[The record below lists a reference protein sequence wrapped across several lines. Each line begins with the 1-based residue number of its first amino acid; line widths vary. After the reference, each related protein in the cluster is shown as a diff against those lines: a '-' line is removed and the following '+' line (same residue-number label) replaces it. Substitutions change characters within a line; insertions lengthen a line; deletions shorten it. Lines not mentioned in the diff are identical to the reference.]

1 MIYRLRFTSDA
12 LEDIERHK
20 KAGDKKLLKKIEA
33 LLHELQSHPREGTG
47 QPEQLKHNLEG
58 FWSRKINK
66 KHRLVYQIEDEI
78 VIVVIVSAYSH
89 YGDK

>member
-33 LLHELQSHPREGTG
+33 LLQELQSHPREGTG
-47 QPEQLKHNLEG
+47 QPEQLKHDLEG